1 MAAYFRVFRSDVGL
15 LMIVLSFSPGPLLAA
30 TWQAICG
37 RDPLDGGLLG
47 GVINGVC
54 LGIVEM
60 ATTNPVDI
68 GGSGLLYLMVFF
80 IAGVGWG
87 AIIGNAIRWLAGSGQ
102 TSRLPHLN
110 PPSRAES
117 AEESPPRYRE

>member
-37 RDPLDGGLLG
+37 RDPLNGGLLG
-47 GVINGVC
+47 GVINGVS
-54 LGIVEM
+54 LGIVE
-60 ATTNPVDI
+60 ATTNPVV
-68 GGSGLLYLMVFF
+68 SGLLYLMVFF

-87 AIIGNAIRWLAGSGQ
+87 AIIGNAIRWLAGSDQ
-102 TSRLPHLN
+102 TSRHPHLS

-117 AEESPPRYRE
+117 AEEKPLRYRK